1 MAAIVG
7 VFQTGDYDAWKQM
20 FDSDPA
26 GRQQAAK
33 GHRVMRSVEDP
44 NEVFVRVDFD
54 SVEDAKAFRERLL
67 SSGAL
72 DNVTVV
78 KEPTVVEVAEGA
90 WRPRG
95 PQPPLQGRAVLAAE
109 EELRAVAERL
119 ADSEDIEPQP
129 VALAALLVWDLGSPV
144 YSQREDTSVVEWA
157 DAVLDVDYR

>member
-1 MAAIVG
+1 MAALVA

-26 GRQQAAK
+26 GRQEAAK

-54 SVEDAKAFRERLL
+54 SADTAKEFRERLM

-78 KEPTVVEVAEGA
+78 KEPTVVET
-90 WRPRG
+90 
-95 PQPPLQGRAVLAAE
+95 
-109 EELRAVAERL
+109 
-119 ADSEDIEPQP
+119 ADE
-129 VALAALLVWDLGSPV
+129 AT
-144 YSQREDTSVVEWA
+144 Y
-157 DAVLDVDYR
+157 